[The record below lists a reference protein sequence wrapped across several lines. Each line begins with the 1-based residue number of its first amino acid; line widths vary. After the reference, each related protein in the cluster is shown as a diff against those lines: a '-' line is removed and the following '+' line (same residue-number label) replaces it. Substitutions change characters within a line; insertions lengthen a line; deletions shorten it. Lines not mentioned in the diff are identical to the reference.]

1 MSVKENLVI
10 GAGLM
15 GVTSAYELLMRGHSV
30 TLIEE
35 LEAPALVTS
44 FANAGILTPSLPEPW
59 NGPGIYKNLVKS
71 LFNPSASMRLRWH
84 AIPSL
89 MGWGIKFLKY
99 SSAAH
104 FKAACHENFR
114 LTSYSLK
121 KTQEIAQKLDLQYCR
136 GRKGTISIF
145 RNHEDFAFKESL
157 YQSLAALGMKCR
169 ILSPSEIIS
178 MLPSLAGIQ
187 SELYKGIHYHDDE
200 FGDAHLFCRELCK
213 KFIEAGGKIKY
224 GISVKSIAL
233 KNDQVIGVN
242 TQDGFLR
249 GDRVVVAAGTKSPT
263 ILKTANVHLD
273 VKPAKGYSV
282 TMKIDDH
289 EIMPSLPMLDDA
301 MNVVF
306 TPLGNRLR
314 MVGTAEFAG
323 FDTSIDPVRINRL
336 FEMLEMVFPDIAN
349 SINRDDAE
357 LWAGLRPMS
366 CDGKPFIGEC
376 EIKGLFVNSGQ
387 GPLGWTLAMGS
398 ANMLADIVS
407 DVATTIDAR
416 PFSMNRFDRNISV

>member
-1 MSVKENLVI
+1 M
-10 GAGLM
+10 
-15 GVTSAYELLMRGHSV
+15 
-30 TLIEE
+30 
-35 LEAPALVTS
+35 
-44 FANAGILTPSLPEPW
+44 
-59 NGPGIYKNLVKS
+59 
-71 LFNPSASMRLRWH
+71 
-84 AIPSL
+84 
-89 MGWGIKFLKY
+89 
-99 SSAAH
+99 
-104 FKAACHENFR
+104 
-114 LTSYSLK
+114 
-121 KTQEIAQKLDLQYCR
+121 
-136 GRKGTISIF
+136 
-145 RNHEDFAFKESL
+145 
-157 YQSLAALGMKCR
+157 
-169 ILSPSEIIS
+169 
-178 MLPSLAGIQ
+178 
-187 SELYKGIHYHDDE
+187 
-200 FGDAHLFCRELCK
+200 
-213 KFIEAGGKIKY
+213 
-224 GISVKSIAL
+224 
-233 KNDQVIGVN
+233 
-242 TQDGFLR
+242 
-249 GDRVVVAAGTKSPT
+249 VAAGTKSPT
-263 ILKTANVHLD
+263 ILKTADVHLD

-289 EIMPSLPMLDDA
+289 KIMPSLPMLDDA

-323 FDTSIDPVRINRL
+323 FDTSIDPVRINKL

-416 PFSMNRFDRNISV
+416 PFSMNRFDRDISV

>member
-15 GVTSAYELLMRGHSV
+15 GITSAYEMLMRGHSV

-35 LEAPALVTS
+35 LRAPALVTS
-44 FANAGILTPSLPEPW
+44 FANAGMLTPSMPEPW
-59 NGPGIYKNLVKS
+59 NGPGVYKNLAKS

-104 FKAACHENFR
+104 FKAACRENFH
-114 LTSYSLK
+114 LTTYSLR

-145 RNHEDFAFKESL
+145 RNHEDFSFKESL
-157 YQSLAALGMKCR
+157 YQSLAPLGMNCK
-169 ILSPSEIIS
+169 ILSPSEIVSI
-178 MLPSLAGIQ
+178 LPNLAGVQ

-200 FGDAHLFCRELCK
+200 FGDAHLFCRELSK

-224 GISVKSIAL
+224 GISVKSITIENN
-233 KNDQVIGVN
+233 KVIGIN

-249 GDRVVVAAGTKSPT
+249 GDRVVVAAGTKSPE
-263 ILKTANVHLD
+263 ILKTAGVHLD

-282 TMKIDDH
+282 TMKIDDNK
-289 EIMPSLPMLDDA
+289 ILPALPMLDDA

-306 TPLGNRLR
+306 TPLGDRLR
-314 MVGTAEFAG
+314 MVGTAEFSG
-323 FDTSIDPVRINRL
+323 FDTSVDVLRINRL
-336 FEMLEMVFPDIAN
+336 FEALEMMFPEIASN
-349 SINRDDAE
+349 INRDDAE
-357 LWAGLRPMS
+357 MWAGLRPMS

-398 ANMLADIVS
+398 ANMLADIIS

-416 PFSMNRFDRNISV
+416 PFSMNRFDRDASV

>member
-44 FANAGILTPSLPEPW
+44 FANAGMLTPSMPEPW
-59 NGPGIYKNLVKS
+59 NGPGVYKNLVKS

-104 FKAACHENFR
+104 FKAACHENFH

-136 GRKGTISIF
+136 GSKGTISIF

-169 ILSPSEIIS
+169 ILSPSEIVS
-178 MLPSLAGIQ
+178 MLPSLAGMQ
-187 SELYKGIHYHDDE
+187 PELYKGIHYHEDE

-249 GDRVVVAAGTKSPT
+249 GNRVVVAAGTKSPT
-263 ILKTANVHLD
+263 ILKTADVHLD

-289 EIMPSLPMLDDA
+289 KIMPSLPMLDDA

-323 FDTSIDPVRINRL
+323 FDTSIDPVRINKL

-416 PFSMNRFDRNISV
+416 PFSMNRFDRDISV

>member
-44 FANAGILTPSLPEPW
+44 FANAGMLTPSMPEPW
-59 NGPGIYKNLVKS
+59 NGPGVYKNLVKS

-104 FKAACHENFR
+104 FKAACHENFH

-136 GRKGTISIF
+136 GSKGTISIF

-169 ILSPSEIIS
+169 ILSPSEIVS
-178 MLPSLAGIQ
+178 MLPSLAGMQ
-187 SELYKGIHYHDDE
+187 PELYKGIHYHEDE

-249 GDRVVVAAGTKSPT
+249 GNRVVVAAGTKSPT
-263 ILKTANVHLD
+263 ILKTADVHLD

-289 EIMPSLPMLDDA
+289 KIMPSLPMLDDA

-336 FEMLEMVFPDIAN
+336 FEMLKMVFPDIAN

-416 PFSMNRFDRNISV
+416 PFSMNRFDRDISV